1 MSSMAGLPRA
11 PVPRFSPAD
20 EVQAR
25 SALRRNQL
33 LATGLLI
40 VTMVIAAATHL
51 VPNPGW
57 LVQLVRAGAE
67 AGIVGG
73 LADWFAITVLFRH
86 PLGIP
91 IPHTAI
97 LPRSKDRI
105 GRSLGA
111 FVERYFLIPEVILPK
126 VRQLDLTNKVA
137 AWLELPQTAP
147 VVADWIITIAKR
159 LLATSDGAQ
168 ITQLIQHTLAQRL
181 RAVDLAPILG
191 RIVKVLM
198 TSDESDVILEKIVDA
213 AESWIAANKAKIN
226 EMVEQRTG
234 WWIPRMIDRRIATA
248 IIEAVLD
255 ILHKLR
261 QPDSE
266 LRIQLRDA
274 ISKMANEFI
283 TSDEQRNKLRRMKD
297 LILDDAEVRAWVAS
311 SWEGLSQGIIN
322 GLSDPDSTTR
332 STLQS
337 AVLGVA
343 RSLREDTFIRARID
357 ATIEYLATEL
367 VQWRGEIGSM
377 ISDVVRNWDARTVS
391 DRLEMVLGSDLQYIR
406 INGTIVGGLVGCA
419 IYLLSMVVQFGL
431 SS

>member
-1 MSSMAGLPRA
+1 MSYTAGLPRV

-25 SALRRNQL
+25 NALRRNRQ

-40 VTMVIAAATHL
+40 AVMVIAAATHL
-51 VPNPGW
+51 VPHPGW
-57 LVQLVRAGAE
+57 PVQLVRAGAE

-137 AWLELPQTAP
+137 AWLERPQTAP

-168 ITQLIQHTLAQRL
+168 ITQLIQHTVGQRL
-181 RAVDLAPILG
+181 RSVDLAPVLG

-198 TSDESDVILEKIVDA
+198 TSDESDVILEKVVDA
-213 AESWIAANKAKIN
+213 AESWIVANKAKIN
-226 EMVEQRTG
+226 EMVEQRTA
-234 WWIPRMIDRRIATA
+234 WWMPRMIDRRIATA
-248 IIEAVLD
+248 VVDAALD
-255 ILHKLR
+255 ILQKLR
-261 QPDSE
+261 RPDSE
-266 LRIQLRDA
+266 LRLQLRDA
-274 ISKMANEFI
+274 VSKMADEFI
-283 TSDEQRNKLRRMKD
+283 TSDEQRTKLRRIKD

-311 SWEGLSQGIIN
+311 SWQGLSQGIIN

-332 STLQS
+332 ATLQS
-337 AVLGVA
+337 AVLAVA

-357 ATIEYLATEL
+357 ATVEYLVTEL

-377 ISDVVRNWDARTVS
+377 ISDVVRSWDARTVS

-419 IYLLSMVVQFGL
+419 IYLLSMVVQFGV

>member
-1 MSSMAGLPRA
+1 MSSMVGLPRVS
-11 PVPRFSPAD
+11 VPRFSPAD
-20 EVQAR
+20 EMQAR
-25 SALRRNQL
+25 RALRRNRL
-33 LATGLLI
+33 LATGFLI
-40 VTMVIAAATHL
+40 AMMVIAAATYL
-51 VPNPGW
+51 QPGPGW

-97 LPRSKDRI
+97 LPRSKDRL
-105 GRSLGA
+105 GRSLGS

-126 VRQLDLTNKVA
+126 VRQLDLTDKVA
-137 AWLELPQTAP
+137 GWLERPQTAP

-159 LLATSDGAQ
+159 LLATRDGAE
-168 ITQLIQHTLAQRL
+168 IAQLIQHTAAQRL

-191 RIVKVLM
+191 RVIKVLM
-198 TSDESDVILEKIVDA
+198 TSDESDVILEKIADA
-213 AESWIAANKAKIN
+213 AESWIEANKAKIN
-226 EMVEQRTG
+226 EMVEQRTA
-234 WWIPRMIDRRIATA
+234 WWIPRMIDRRIAAT

-255 ILHKLR
+255 ILHKLH
-261 QPDSE
+261 QSDSE
-266 LRIQLRDA
+266 LRVQLRA
-274 ISKMANEFI
+274 AVAKMADEFV
-283 TSDEQRNKLRRMKD
+283 TDDAQRNKLRRMRD
-297 LILDDAEVRAWVAS
+297 LIMDDAEVGAWVAS
-311 SWEGLSQGIIN
+311 SWEGLSQGLIS
-322 GLSDPDSTTR
+322 GLSDPNSTAR

-337 AVLGVA
+337 AVLTVA
-343 RSLREDTFIRARID
+343 RTLREDTFIRARID

-367 VQWRGEIGSM
+367 VQWRGEIGST

-419 IYLLSMVVQFGL
+419 IYLLSSAVQLFNAG
-431 SS
+431 

>member
-1 MSSMAGLPRA
+1 MSSTAGLPYP
-11 PVPRFSPAD
+11 PVPRFSLAD
-20 EVQAR
+20 EMQAR
-25 SALRRNQL
+25 RALRRNRL

-40 VTMVIAAATHL
+40 VMMVIAAATRL
-51 VPNPGW
+51 EPTPGW

-105 GRSLGA
+105 GRSLGS
-111 FVERYFLIPEVILPK
+111 FVERNFLIPEVILPK

-147 VVADWIITIAKR
+147 VVADWVITITKR
-159 LLATSDGAQ
+159 LLAASDSAQ
-168 ITQLIQHTLAQRL
+168 ITQLIQHTLGQQL

-191 RIVKVLM
+191 RAIKILM
-198 TSDESDVILEKIVDA
+198 TSDESDVILEKIVEA
-213 AESWIAANKAKIN
+213 AENWITANKAKIN
-226 EMVEQRTG
+226 EMVHQRSG

-248 IIEAVLD
+248 IVEGALDVL
-255 ILHKLR
+255 HQLR
-261 QPDSE
+261 QSDSE
-266 LRIQLRDA
+266 MRIHLREA
-274 ISKMANEFI
+274 ISKMSNDFI
-283 TSDEQRNKLRRMKD
+283 TSNEQRNKLQRMKD

-311 SWEGLSQGIIN
+311 SWDGISQGLIN
-322 GLSDPDSTTR
+322 GLSDPGSTTR

-337 AVLGVA
+337 AVLAVA
-343 RSLREDTFIRARID
+343 RSLREDTFMRTRID
-357 ATIEYLATEL
+357 ATIEYLVTEL

-391 DRLEMVLGSDLQYIR
+391 DRLEMLLGSDLQYIR